1 LLNLQKTKQMKKIAV
16 IVGSQSDLTQ
26 CIEGFEFLES
36 QRKQVLVV
44 GVYIRSQHRNMED
57 VKQLLRELVNIKIDA
72 VIVGAGWANHLTGCC
87 DAFLRFNLRSTD
99 FPVIGVAFDDPVN
112 EQHTQ
117 AAILS
122 ITEVPGTQV
131 VYKDGQDLF
140 VGHNGFL
147 KACQFAV
154 CGKFPII
161 FLPEP
166 RATLDLS
173 LNDALVLSSH
183 NGA

>member
-1 LLNLQKTKQMKKIAV
+1 MKKVAI

-26 CIEGFEFLES
+26 CLEGLKFLES
-36 QRKQVLVV
+36 QGEQVLVV
-44 GVYIRSQHRNMED
+44 GIYVRSQHRNMED
-57 VKQLLRELVNIKIDA
+57 VKQLLRELISIKIDA

-87 DAFLRFNLRSTD
+87 DAFLRFSLRSTD
-99 FPVIGVAFDDPVN
+99 FPVIGVAFDDPIN

-131 VYKDGQDLF
+131 VYKDEEGLF

-147 KACQFAV
+147 RACQFAV
-154 CGKFPII
+154 KGKFPVL

-173 LNDALVLSSH
+173 LNDALVLLSQ
-183 NGA
+183 NE